1 MPGNLID
8 LLGWTAS
15 ALVLATFSL
24 KTMIP
29 LRMVA
34 IASNVVFFSYGMLD
48 HLMPITVLH
57 GILFPINVYRFLQLR
72 VLVARTRKAIHSE
85 VRPFPWERIV
95 SLLETKH
102 FPAGTILMHKGDL
115 ADRMYLI
122 LDGTVRVEGKGITLG
137 RGHVVGEIGLVTSEH
152 LRTETVICDTAL
164 EAGVLSEE
172 KIWSL
177 FFQNPEFGVFLI
189 KTVTSRLLADA
200 RKPPAELI
208 D

>member
-1 MPGNLID
+1 M
-8 LLGWTAS
+8 
-15 ALVLATFSL
+15 
-24 KTMIP
+24 
-29 LRMVA
+29 
-34 IASNVVFFSYGMLD
+34 
-48 HLMPITVLH
+48 
-57 GILFPINVYRFLQLR
+57 
-72 VLVARTRKAIHSE
+72 
-85 VRPFPWERIV
+85 
-95 SLLETKH
+95 
-102 FPAGTILMHKGDL
+102 
-115 ADRMYLI
+115 
-122 LDGTVRVEGKGITLG
+122 
-137 RGHVVGEIGLVTSEH
+137 VGEIGLVTSEH